1 MAANTSPI
9 FPLTPIV
16 GIATLTSATAIT
28 SRANIT
34 GTTGLVQLT
43 ATSTNGTRVDAIT
56 VTAKGTTVA
65 NLVDIWVY
73 NGTTSYLYAEIAVT
87 AITPSTTTAAFTST
101 TTFANLTLPPT
112 YQLFISEQVGTTSAD
127 FNVVAFG
134 GQY

>member
-1 MAANTSPI
+1 MASNTSPI
-9 FPLTPIV
+9 FTLTPIV

-43 ATSTNGTRVDAIT
+43 ATSTNGTKVDAIS

-65 NLVDIWVY
+65 NIIDVWMY
-73 NGTTSYLYAEIAVT
+73 NGTTSYLYAEIPIS
-87 AITPSTTTAAFTST
+87 AITPSTTVSAFAT
-101 TTFANLTLPPT
+101 TVTFNNLVLPPT
-112 YQLFISEQVGTTSAD
+112 YQLYISEQVGTTSAD
-127 FNVVAFG
+127 FNVMAYG

>member
-1 MAANTSPI
+1 MPANTTPI
-9 FPLTPIV
+9 FPVTPIV

-56 VTAKGTTVA
+56 VEAKGTTVA
-65 NLVDIWVY
+65 NIISIWMY
-73 NGTTSYLYAEIAVT
+73 NGTTSYLYTEIPVT
-87 AITPSTTTAAFTST
+87 AITPSTTVSAFTST
-101 TTFANLTLPPT
+101 TTFANLVIPPT
-112 YQLFISEQVGTTSAD
+112 YQLYISEQVGTSSAD
-127 FNVVAFG
+127 FNVYAFG